1 MKMKIFVLLAALSLP
16 LFFTGCVK
24 TADGNVKAGLP
35 LTKDKIVSRYQRS
48 VPQIIEATRVVLARN
63 GQIQADN
70 TVGNSL
76 HAKVNNRNVWVRVSE
91 VPDDPQ
97 VTEVVVQARGKLG
110 GDVYLASEISKQ
122 IAIQLAVAGY

>member
-1 MKMKIFVLLAALSLP
+1 MKMKIFVLLAALSFP

-24 TADGNVKAGLP
+24 TADGNVKSGLP
-35 LTKDKIVSRYQRS
+35 LTKDKIVSRYQRT
-48 VPQIIEATRVVLARN
+48 VPQIMEAARIVLDRN

-70 TVGNSL
+70 SVGNSL
-76 HAKVNNRNVWVRVSE
+76 HAKVNARDVWVRVSE

-97 VTEVVVQARGKLG
+97 VSEVVVQVRGRLG

-122 IAIQLAVAGY
+122 IAIQLAVDSY